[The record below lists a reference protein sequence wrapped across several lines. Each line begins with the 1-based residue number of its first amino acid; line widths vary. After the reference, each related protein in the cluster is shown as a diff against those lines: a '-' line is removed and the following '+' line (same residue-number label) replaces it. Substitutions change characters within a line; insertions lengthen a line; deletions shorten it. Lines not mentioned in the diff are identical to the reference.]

1 MNKLYPFAF
10 AMASMLAV
18 PASAMAWDS
27 TKTFDVVIV
36 TRDREVDVGEMRFR
50 VDNADFGLS
59 NDLGFDDEDADV
71 CRFFVTWTNDAELP
85 LRTNLMVDQIATVS
99 NADCIEN
106 AEESINTILFLS
118 DEGDSNHGFDRN
130 NQRREVQA
138 LVLGQTEGD
147 ELAGVIQFEDN
158 SGLFSIRLD

>member
-10 AMASMLAV
+10 ALASVMAAPV
-18 PASAMAWDS
+18 SAMAWDS

-36 TRDREVDVGEMRFR
+36 TSDREVDVGTMRFR
-50 VDNADFGLS
+50 ADLADFGLDS
-59 NDLGFDDEDADV
+59 DLGFDDDDADV
-71 CRFFVTWTNDAELP
+71 CRFFVTWVNDAELP

-118 DEGDSNHGFDRN
+118 DEDGTNNGFDRN

-138 LVLGQTEGD
+138 LVLGQSED
-147 ELAGVIQFEDN
+147 DSLSGVIQFEN
-158 SGLFSIRLD
+158 TSGLFSIRLD

>member
-10 AMASMLAV
+10 ALASMLAV

-27 TKTFDVVIV
+27 TKTFDVVII
-36 TRDREVDVGEMRFR
+36 TADREVDVGEMRFR
-50 VDNADFGLS
+50 ADTADFGLDS
-59 NDLGFDDEDADV
+59 DLGFDDDDADV
-71 CRFFVTWTNDAELP
+71 CTFFVTWTNDAELP

-99 NADCIEN
+99 FADCIEN
-106 AEESINTILFLS
+106 AEESINTVLFLS
-118 DEGDSNHGFDRN
+118 DEGNGNNGFDRH

-147 ELAGVIQFEDN
+147 ELAGVIQFEDDN
-158 SGLFSIRLD
+158 ALFSIRLD